1 MKRGSR
7 PVLVA
12 ALVLVFW
19 GYGPGLEGQQGR
31 LLRYSPR
38 EGSMTRTVL
47 SAQGTV
53 VLEEKTGGVL
63 SADSLVGEMYR
74 LAGVTR
80 RVLSAGRER
89 SVVEVTV
96 DSLRTRAR
104 LLGQAW
110 TESAVAGDQR
120 MPFRVELD
128 GRNRWIGL
136 PPGEVLSALPEWL
149 GVEFAEEA
157 VLPGGS
163 WTYRTSYVI
172 PAALNGLFEL
182 SLDGAV
188 EGNVT
193 VVLDS
198 AVARLTDTLIYFT
211 VQRHLGPATLPAVDA
226 GDSAEISV
234 AGASSGILIWSTG
247 WQAFVSGSEQ
257 LRLRGHLRGMGRQG
271 FREAELTWTVTRRLQ
286 LRP

>member
-1 MKRGSR
+1 MAWGSR
-7 PVLVA
+7 TVLVG

-19 GYGPGLEGQQGR
+19 SHGSGLESQQGR
-31 LLRYSPR
+31 LLRYTPR
-38 EGSMTRTVL
+38 GGSMTRTVL

-53 VLEEKTGGVL
+53 VLKEKIGGVL
-63 SADSLVGEMYR
+63 SADSIVGEMYR

-80 RVLSAGRER
+80 RVLSAGGER
-89 SVVEVTV
+89 SLVEVTL

-104 LLGQAW
+104 LWGQAW
-110 TESAVAGDQR
+110 TESGVTEDQR

-128 GRNRWIGL
+128 GRNRWASV
-136 PPGEVLSALPEWL
+136 PAGEVLSALPEWL

-163 WTYRTSYVI
+163 WTYRTSYVV
-172 PAALNGLFEL
+172 PAVLNGLFEL

-247 WQAFVSGSEQ
+247 WQAFVSGSER
-257 LRLRGHLRGMGRQG
+257 LSLRGHLRGMGREG
-271 FREAELTWTVTRRLQ
+271 LREAELTWTITRRLQ